1 MNRRDLLRA
10 GLLAPVAA
18 RAEDFEAYK
27 ESQRRDFQAY
37 KERLREAFAAYK
49 RAHAAAFEAFREEL
63 EAAWRRPELTD
74 RRKWVEYSGDRRT
87 QRVVD
92 FEADEIRLKGIEPE
106 AGRAEEAAW
115 SRERFRRELAALLRE
130 DFATAFQRDPV
141 AQGVER
147 SLEEAPVA
155 VERGE
160 PSRRPVLG
168 ARLGAKGPPG
178 PEEADEQA
186 EALMAKAPEAE
197 RERVEAGSGWAR
209 AISVPLPEASA
220 SERAREYLA
229 PARRYA
235 AEQEVADSLV
245 LAVMHT
251 ESAFN
256 PLARSPI
263 PAYGLMQ
270 IVPESAGRDAT
281 RLLMGRPRV
290 LAPSYLYDP
299 ENNIRI
305 GAAYLRLLYHR
316 YMAAVREPESR
327 LYCAIAGYNTGPGNV
342 ARTFTGGTDMAAA
355 AERIN
360 GRSGAEVYRTLVREL
375 PYEETRHYLERVARR
390 MRAYRDL

>member
-1 MNRRDLLRA
+1 MRRRDLLRA
-10 GLLAPVAA
+10 GLLAPVAV

-27 ESQRRDFQAY
+27 ESQRRAFRAY

-63 EAAWRRPELTD
+63 EASWRSPELTD
-74 RRKWVEYSGDRRT
+74 RRKWVAYSRDRRT

-92 FEADEIRLKGIEPE
+92 FEADEIRLKRIEPE
-106 AGRAEEAAW
+106 AEGAAEAGW

-130 DFATAFQRDPV
+130 DFATALERDPV
-141 AQGVER
+141 AQRVER
-147 SLEEAPVA
+147 SLDQAPVE

-168 ARLGAKGPPG
+168 PRLGSEEPPG
-178 PEEADEQA
+178 AEEAGQQA
-186 EALMAKAPEAE
+186 EALMAQAQEPG
-197 RERVEAGSGWAR
+197 RERAEAGSGWAQV
-209 AISVPLPEASA
+209 ISVPLPEASA
-220 SERAREYLA
+220 SQKARDYL
-229 PARRYA
+229 PPVRRH
-235 AEQEVADSLV
+235 AEEQAVAESLV

-256 PLARSPI
+256 PLARSHI

-305 GAAYLRLLYHR
+305 GTAYLHLLYHR

-327 LYCAIAGYNTGPGNV
+327 LYCTIAGYNTGPGNV

-360 GRSGAEVYRTLVREL
+360 SRSGGEVYRTLVREL